1 MPHINIKCYPKN
13 LSEQELQA
21 FANDLTAFASKRLNT
36 PAEFITIAYTIAYT
50 EIPADEW
57 KEKVWDKEIEPNVES
72 LLRKSEYEM

>member
-21 FANDLTAFASKRLNT
+21 FADDLTACASERLNT
-36 PAEFITIAYTIAYT
+36 PAEFITIAYT
-50 EIPADEW
+50 EISADEW

-72 LLRKSEYEM
+72 LLRKPEYDM